1 MRRQFANFLLWKH
14 CSQMC
19 VSCCSLA
26 GGRYQRSKTA
36 WRKLDSS
43 PSTFGSGRCQTP
55 SQVETP
61 RNTMPTEMW
70 NMKNRSVSIKE
81 MLGTPTSLEWQ
92 TSSRLTLPSAPQIWW
107 NLVALSFPWQLM
119 MSERSRFYHDS
130 CIAIVAEVCR
140 MYYYPIE
147 SVLDLEHCLD
157 YVLFLFNFRMNCYL
171 LSGCHPFYPLSQTTM
186 YVHLHVQSAGCFDKY
201 FSWQLF

>member
-1 MRRQFANFLLWKH
+1 MRRQFANFLLVKH

-19 VSCCSLA
+19 NSCCSLA

-81 MLGTPTSLEWQ
+81 MLGTPTSLELQ
-92 TSSRLTLPSAPQIWW
+92 TSSWLTLPSAMQIWW
-107 NLVALSFPWQLM
+107 NLVALSSPWQLM

-147 SVLDLEHCLD
+147 SVLDLEFCLD
-157 YVLFLFNFRMNCYL
+157 YIFFIFRMNCYH
-171 LSGCHPFYPLSQTTM
+171 LSRYHPFYPLSHSTI
-186 YVHLHVQSAGCFDKY
+186 YVHPTCTICRML
-201 FSWQLF
+201 W